1 MLDRL
6 LHLHEF
12 VEGPRLELAVE
23 RLSNG
28 LGFVFEDVWLRRVGR
43 RLECEA
49 VNLLPNG
56 QLTGLVARELIQH
69 AQAVVE
75 RLIAGSPTFAATVET
90 WEVRY
95 SVIEDYGMGTAT

>member
-1 MLDRL
+1 LRICSTGYFTFTNSWKAL
-6 LHLHEF
+6 
-12 VEGPRLELAVE
+12 GWSW
-23 RLSNG
+23 LSNG